1 MAELGD
7 DVRRVAESTGFSGA
21 VRVHQAGRVTVDTAR
36 GMADRAHGI
45 AATTSTRFATASAT
59 KGFTALAVM
68 GPFIGAMVPQVI
80 DGVDRI
86 GKGDYYRGLEQLM
99 PKGIGDVM
107 KAGRF
112 ANEGVSNRK
121 GDTTLSADAL
131 SGLDIAGQ
139 ALGASPLKVSDAQ
152 AVANTT
158 HKFEQHFK
166 DKNGKTEKKEKRS

>member
-68 GPFIGAMVPQVI
+68 GLVEAGVLGLSTPVRSLLGDDLALID
-80 DGVDRI
+80 DGVTIEHLLAHRS
-86 GKGDYYRGLEQLM
+86 
-99 PKGIGDVM
+99 GIGDYLDEDLIENASDYVM
-107 KAGRF
+107 TRPVH
-112 ANEGVSNRK
+112 E
-121 GDTTLSADAL
+121 L
-131 SGLDIAGQ
+131 
-139 ALGASPLKVSDAQ
+139 
-152 AVANTT
+152 
-158 HKFEQHFK
+158 
-166 DKNGKTEKKEKRS
+166 TEAMPDG